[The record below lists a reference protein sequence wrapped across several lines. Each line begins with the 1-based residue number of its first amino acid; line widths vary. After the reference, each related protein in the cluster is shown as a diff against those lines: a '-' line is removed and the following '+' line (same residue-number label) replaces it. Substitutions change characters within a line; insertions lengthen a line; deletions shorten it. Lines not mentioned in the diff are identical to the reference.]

1 MDAAVNSAITHL
13 LAAVPTL
20 DANEASSALDVAV
33 PINVR
38 GAARFLEELVAHLST
53 HPDAM
58 GSGDS
63 RCPPVLIRLTHVL
76 HDNGHQVIRPGCAH
90 CGKTVTELRQ
100 LRPEGRICGH
110 LRFAFAIGC
119 LFTMRSAG
127 CAHRGPAARRQDLL
141 SLLQP

>member
-13 LAAVPTL
+13 LAAVPML
-20 DANEASSALDVAV
+20 DAKEASSALDVAV

-38 GAARFLEELVAHLST
+38 GAARFLEELVTHLST

-100 LRPEGRICGH
+100 LRAEGRICGP
-110 LRFAFAIGC
+110 C
-119 LFTMRSAG
+119 DSRSRLAVCSRCG
-127 CAHRGPAARRQDLL
+127 
-141 SLLQP
+141 